1 MRRDHTHPGLG
12 TSPGA
17 RRGDWEPDVIGTAHV
32 EPQVEPH
39 VDTGDSGAVVRE
51 RTERAADP
59 WLAVKSRFV
68 DDPSGAVADAEQLV
82 RGAVDDRIRELQD
95 EAAGVLAPQGEDPTS
110 TEALRNRL
118 IRYQAYTQRLA
129 GLVH

>member
-1 MRRDHTHPGLG
+1 MRRDHTDPGV
-12 TSPGA
+12 GA
-17 RRGDWEPDVIGTAHV
+17 RRVDWEPDVIGSAHV
-32 EPQVEPH
+32 EPH
-39 VDTGDSGAVVRE
+39 VDPLDTGDSGAVVRE

-68 DDPSGAVADAEQLV
+68 DDPSGAVADAERLV

-95 EAAGVLAPQGEDPTS
+95 EAAGVLGPQGEDPTS